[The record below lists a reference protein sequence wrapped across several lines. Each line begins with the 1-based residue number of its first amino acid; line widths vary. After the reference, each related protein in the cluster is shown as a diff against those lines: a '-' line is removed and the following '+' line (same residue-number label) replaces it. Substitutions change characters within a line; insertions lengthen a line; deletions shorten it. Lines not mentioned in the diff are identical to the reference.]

1 MAVLFARFMICFLNI
16 MITLIDK
23 GNVRSSEHYHKKCRK
38 NHATNNNN
46 NNSNNN
52 AGKYHLTGRG
62 QKIRTR
68 PHSIQMDTAGHMVI
82 VYISIIEMQTESTRR
97 RDTQRKQL
105 VQTQWEGRIRTY
117 IGSKDYADS
126 YQRRKNQKRL
136 ILSTI

>member
-1 MAVLFARFMICFLNI
+1 
-16 MITLIDK
+16 MITRLTKEMSDPVNIITK
-23 GNVRSSEHYHKKCRK
+23 TAGK
-38 NHATNNNN
+38 NHAANNN

-62 QKIRTR
+62 QKIRTI
-68 PHSIQMDTAGHMVI
+68 PHSIQMDTAGHTVI
-82 VYISIIEMQTESTRR
+82 VYISIIEVQTESTRQ

-105 VQTQWEGRIRTY
+105 VQTKCEGRIRTD

-126 YQRRKNQKRL
+126 DQRRKNQKRL